1 MKRPE
6 ETPTSL
12 AAANVERIRI
22 LREALA
28 TICRRPNS
36 HRAWV
41 EGIWSARD
49 VAKQALKRARDA
61 IDREELIKMLAARL
75 RSTAPDPR
83 RNHIA
88 YMLHALE
95 PHHPALEEIRE

>member
-28 TICRRPNS
+28 TICRSPNI
-36 HRAWV
+36 HREWV
-41 EGIWSARD
+41 EG
-49 VAKQALKRARDA
+49 VDA